1 MYNLM
6 RCFKYIRRIWSYCIV
21 SIIQL
26 LANAG
31 PRPSA
36 DPDAAYLKAAL
47 PLNTW
52 AEFNDQSP
60 LIRGSGSA
68 ATVTNY
74 YDSGPSNAQIIQ
86 SSIYKFYGSAA
97 QKAIGANDGVF
108 RESHI
113 NVDLASGDAL
123 GTGDFCIEFWF
134 YTDSFVPP
142 TPNATRGLLFPLW
155 RNAYDPAG
163 YIPYILINGTQIQV
177 LNPEAT
183 ITYLTSTSL
192 STGTWYHVALTR
204 SSGTLRLF
212 VNGLLQN
219 SQTNVSV
226 NWTGYK
232 FWFFDTTRWYQ
243 DPFCMQDLRVYVGT
257 AKYTSNF
264 TPPGAMFI

>member
-1 MYNLM
+1 M

-60 LIRGSGSA
+60 IIRGSGSA
-68 ATVTNY
+68 ASVTNY
-74 YDSGPSNAQIIQ
+74 YDSGPTNAQIIQ
-86 SSIYKFYGSAA
+86 TSISKFYGSSA
-97 QKAIGANDGVF
+97 QKAIGANDNVF

-113 NVDLASGDAL
+113 DLDLGSGNAI

-134 YTDSFVPP
+134 YTDSYAVP
-142 TPNATRGLLFPLW
+142 TGATRRGLLFPPW
-155 RNAYDPAG
+155 RNNSNADG
-163 YIPYILINGTQIQV
+163 YVPMMYFTSNQIYV
-177 LNPEAT
+177 RNAEDNT
-183 ITYLTSTSL
+183 TYLTSGGL
-192 STGTWYHVALTR
+192 STGTWYHVALIR
-204 SSGTLRLF
+204 SSGNLLLF
-212 VNGLLQN
+212 VNGVVQG
-219 SQTNVSV
+219 NVAV
-226 NWTGYK
+226 GTNWTGYK
-232 FWFFDTTRWYQ
+232 YFFFDTIRWYQ
-243 DPFCMQDLRVYVGT
+243 NPFCMQDLRVYIGT
-257 AKYTSNF
+257 AKYGGNF

>member
-1 MYNLM
+1 M
-6 RCFKYIRRIWSYCIV
+6 

-36 DPDAAYLKAAL
+36 DPDATYLKAAL

-60 LIRGSGSA
+60 IIRGSGSA
-68 ATVTNY
+68 ASVTNY
-74 YDSGPSNAQIIQ
+74 YDFGASNAQTIQ
-86 SSIYKFYGSAA
+86 TSIYKFYGSSA
-97 QKAIGANDGVF
+97 QKAIGADDNVF

-113 NVDLASGDAL
+113 DLDLGSGNAL
-123 GTGDFCIEFWF
+123 GGGDFCIEFWF
-134 YTDSFVPP
+134 YTDSFAVPTGATRKGILFP
-142 TPNATRGLLFPLW
+142 PWRNTSNADGYVPMMYFIGSQLYVRNAEDNATLLISSGHF
-155 RNAYDPAG
+155 
-163 YIPYILINGTQIQV
+163 
-177 LNPEAT
+177 
-183 ITYLTSTSL
+183 
-192 STGTWYHVALTR
+192 TGTWYHVALTR
-204 SSGTLRLF
+204 SSGVLRLF
-212 VNGLLQN
+212 VNGTLQGSAN
-219 SQTNVSV
+219 IGT

-232 FWFFDTTRWYQ
+232 YFFFDTIRWYQ

>member
-1 MYNLM
+1 MSL
-6 RCFKYIRRIWSYCIV
+6 
-21 SIIQL
+21 IQL

-60 LIRGSGSA
+60 IIRGSGSA
-68 ATVTNY
+68 ASVTNY
-74 YDSGPSNAQIIQ
+74 YDFGPSNAQTIQ
-86 SSIYKFYGSAA
+86 SSIYKFYGSSA
-97 QKAIGANDGVF
+97 QKAIGADDNVF

-113 NVDLASGDAL
+113 DLDLGSGNAL
-123 GTGDFCIEFWF
+123 GTGDFCFEFWF
-134 YTDSFVPP
+134 YTDSYAVP
-142 TPNATRGLLFPLW
+142 TGATNRGILFPPW
-155 RNAYDPAG
+155 RNNSNADGYLPYVYFVGSQIKVLNAEATVG
-163 YIPYILINGTQIQV
+163 YI
-177 LNPEAT
+177 
-183 ITYLTSTSL
+183 TSNAL

-212 VNGLLQN
+212 VNGTLQG
-219 SQTNVSV
+219 SVSV
-226 NWTGYK
+226 GTNWTGYK
-232 FWFFDTTRWYQ
+232 YFFFDTIRWYQ

-257 AKYTSNF
+257 AKYTSSF

>member
-1 MYNLM
+1 M
-6 RCFKYIRRIWSYCIV
+6 

-86 SSIYKFYGSAA
+86 SNIYKFYGSSA
-97 QKAIGANDGVF
+97 QKAIGADDNVF

-113 NVDLASGDAL
+113 DLDLGSGNAL
-123 GTGDFCIEFWF
+123 GTGDFCMEFWF
-134 YTDSFVPP
+134 YTDSFAVP
-142 TPNATRGLLFPLW
+142 TGITNRGILFPPW
-155 RNAYDPAG
+155 RNNLNADG
-163 YIPYILINGTQIQV
+163 YLPYLQLVGTQIQV
-177 LNPEAT
+177 FNAEAT
-183 ITYLTSTSL
+183 TTYLTSNVL

-212 VNGLLQN
+212 VNGVLQG
-219 SQTNVSV
+219 SASV
-226 NWTGYK
+226 GTNWTGYK
-232 FWFFDTTRWYQ
+232 YFFFDTIRWYQ

-257 AKYTSNF
+257 PKYTSNF

>member
-1 MYNLM
+1 
-6 RCFKYIRRIWSYCIV
+6 V

-36 DPDAAYLKAAL
+36 DPDAAYLKVAL

-68 ATVTNY
+68 TSVTNY
-74 YDSGPSNAQIIQ
+74 YDSGAANAQTIQ

-97 QKAIGANDGVF
+97 QKPIGANDNVF

-113 NVDLASGDAL
+113 DLDLGSGNAL
-123 GTGDFCIEFWF
+123 GAGDFCMEFWF
-134 YTDSFVPP
+134 YTDSFAVP
-142 TPNATRGLLFPLW
+142 TGATRRGLLFPPWQNNL
-155 RNAYDPAG
+155 NADG
-163 YIPYILINGTQIQV
+163 YIPYIVIDGTQIRV
-177 LNPEAT
+177 RNTEET
-183 ITYLTSTSL
+183 TTYITSSGL

-212 VNGLLQN
+212 VNGVLQG
-219 SQTNVSV
+219 SASV
-226 NWTGYK
+226 ATNWTGYK
-232 FWFFDTTRWYQ
+232 YFFFDTIRWYQ
-243 DPFCMQDLRVYVGT
+243 NPFCMQDLRVYVGT
-257 AKYTSNF
+257 PKYTSNF